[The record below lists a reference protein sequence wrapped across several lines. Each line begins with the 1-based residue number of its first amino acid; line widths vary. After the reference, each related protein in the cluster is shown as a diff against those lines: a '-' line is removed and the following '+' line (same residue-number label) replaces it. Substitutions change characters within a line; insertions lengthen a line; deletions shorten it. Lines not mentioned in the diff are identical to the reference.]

1 MYFSQMAQAN
11 DLNQKH
17 KGNIQNHTRDD
28 DENETNAARVY
39 QLSQKHGLM

>member
-1 MYFSQMAQAN
+1 MYFTQMAQVN

-17 KGNIQNHTRDD
+17 KDIQNHTRDD
-28 DENETNAARVY
+28 DENETNAARVH